1 MTRTCLNTGDWSDE
15 DIRCE
20 LIELPPKECEPPC
33 KNGGTCNTDEGVCD
47 CPINLVGELCECPIE
62 GCDVCEDGD
71 DGKPTCVTC
80 QDDFERDDAGNECKR
95 ISGGSS
101 TCIPCIVVPL
111 AVILAALAVAA
122 VIAAFVY
129 YRWKKAP
136 STKLKEKDAEG
147 INGVARDNP
156 LYLDP
161 ATVAEEAEE

>member
-1 MTRTCLNTGDWSDE
+1 M
-15 DIRCE
+15 CE
-20 LIELPPKECEPPC
+20 SECM
-33 KNGGTCNTDEGVCD
+33 
-47 CPINLVGELCECPIE
+47 CPHV
-62 GCDVCEDGD
+62 
-71 DGKPTCVTC
+71 
-80 QDDFERDDAGNECKR
+80 ERDTHPHHSYYIPSG

-147 INGVARDNP
+147 ING
-156 LYLDP
+156 
-161 ATVAEEAEE
+161 